1 MFEPFISYQF
11 FINVLQMFAIQFS
24 KLLLILIFLFIIFE
38 VIPLLLNKE
47 NTIKKNFTDLIRY
60 QLLRGSFGIF
70 IGGVV
75 LLVLL
80 LTPIKRGFI
89 DLTIFSTFSQVII
102 LYFCIEFFVYCGHML
117 SHKYKIALIS
127 KSHAFHHEIKNDLQ
141 WVNSRKEHLLII
153 GLIITIFII
162 INFVIF
168 RSSNLSHIIVSV
180 AFISLNALSHFH
192 IPFSVKFLDQI
203 FLFPKDHLIHHTKRS
218 GPYGVTLSLFDTIFN
233 TRGNNT

>member
-1 MFEPFISYQF
+1 MFESFISYQF
-11 FINVLQMFAIQFS
+11 LINAFQIFTIQFS
-24 KLLLILIFLFIIFE
+24 KLLLILIILFIIFE

-60 QLLRGSFGIF
+60 QLLRSVFGIF
-70 IGGVV
+70 VGGG
-75 LLVLL
+75 LLLLLL
-80 LTPIKRGFI
+80 LTPIKKGLI
-89 DLTIFSTFSQVII
+89 DITIFSTFSQVII
-102 LYFCIEFFVYCGHML
+102 LYFCIELVVYCAHML
-117 SHKYKIALIS
+117 SHKYKIVLLS
-127 KSHAFHHEIKNDLQ
+127 KSHAFHHEIKDDLQ

-153 GLIITIFII
+153 GFFVTVFVIF
-162 INFVIF
+162 NFVIF
-168 RSSNLSHIIVSV
+168 KSSNLSHSIVS
-180 AFISLNALSHFH
+180 AAYLSLNALSHFH